1 MQPEMGR
8 TTKGQ
13 LLLSFFL
20 QLLKPTLST
29 QIEKELDAHHKR
41 SELPETQGPPGPP
54 ESTAGVATSAGVAGP
69 SGVTGPAVAADLA
82 VDNDNMP
89 LALSQDAI
97 TRICLEFDVD
107 RFNDLDDEQ
116 SKSSTDLFWSVRFSP
131 FTFVLQR

>member
-1 MQPEMGR
+1 MGR

-29 QIEKELDAHHKR
+29 QIQKALDAHHKLKEPG

-69 SGVTGPAVAADLA
+69 SRSAAAVA
-82 VDNDNMP
+82 VDYDNLP
-89 LALSQDAI
+89 LSLSKDDI
-97 TRICLEFDVD
+97 DRIHTEFDACPGVD
-107 RFNDLDDEQ
+107 SFNDLDDAQ
-116 SKSSTDLFWSVRFSP
+116 SSSTDLF
-131 FTFVLQR
+131 